1 MTHSVKTPEQL
12 KEMLDKFMESY
23 YNGDKNMTLA
33 YAKTFMM
40 TAMGMDRGNQE
51 FEEISVSV

>member
-1 MTHSVKTPEQL
+1 MPHSEKTPEQL
-12 KEMLDKFMESY
+12 KVMLDKFSESY

-51 FEEISVSV
+51 FEQISVSV